1 MAVLIFKF
9 SLNISSNE
17 WLFKNFANK
26 ATIQAM
32 FHTGHPSASHTAM
45 TTAEHPANPALFR
58 PLQMGP
64 LALPHRIVMAPMTRA
79 RSSQPGDVPNA
90 LMASYYAQRASAGLI
105 ISEASQ
111 VSRQGQG
118 YSFTPGIYSEAQVQG
133 WRRVTDAVHAAG
145 GRMVLQLWHVGR
157 MSHASFHAD
166 GLPVAPSALAPAARV
181 WVAGDDGVGRMLDCP
196 VPRALE
202 AAEIAGVVDD
212 FRRAAANAMRA
223 GFDGVEIH
231 GANGYLIDQFLRTT
245 SNHRTGA
252 YGGPVENRIRF
263 AREVAAA
270 VASEAGAERTGM
282 RLAPFITQRG
292 MDCPEIIP
300 TILHLAREL
309 DTLGLA
315 YLHLAEADWDDAPSI
330 PDDFRQALRAAF
342 SGRVMVAGQYT
353 PERAQQIL
361 ASGMADLV
369 AFGRPFIANPD
380 LPARYAAGLPL
391 APFDAATLFGGD
403 ADGYSDYVPAAP
415 AAMPQAIAATA
426 AKT

>member
-1 MAVLIFKF
+1 
-9 SLNISSNE
+9 
-17 WLFKNFANK
+17 
-26 ATIQAM
+26 M
-32 FHTGHPSASHTAM
+32 FPPLASRLDLM
-45 TTAEHPANPALFR
+45 TTPLTTTAATPLFR
-58 PLQMGP
+58 PLQLGP
-64 LALPHRIVMAPMTRA
+64 LHLPNRMVMAPMTRA

-90 LMASYYAQRASAGLI
+90 LMAAYYAQRASAGLI
-105 ISEASQ
+105 VSEASQ

-133 WRRVTDAVHAAG
+133 WRRVTEALHAAG

-166 GLPVAPSALAPAARV
+166 GLPVAPSALPPAARV
-181 WVAGDDGVGRMLDCP
+181 WVAGDDGVGRLLDCP
-196 VPRALE
+196 VPRAL
-202 AAEIAGVVDD
+202 ATAEIPGVVDD

-245 SNHRTGA
+245 SNHRTDA
-252 YGGPVENRIRF
+252 YGGPVDHRTRF

-309 DTLGLA
+309 DALGLA
-315 YLHLAEADWDDAPSI
+315 YIHLAEADWDDAPAV
-330 PDDFRQALRAAF
+330 PDSFRHALRAAF
-342 SGRVMVAGQYT
+342 SGRVIVAGQYT
-353 PERAQQIL
+353 PERARQIL
-361 ASGMADLV
+361 ASGLADLV

-391 APFDAATLFGGD
+391 APFDPAQLFGGGARGYTD
-403 ADGYSDYVPAAP
+403 YAAATSPQTAAD
-415 AAMPQAIAATA
+415 ATA
-426 AKT
+426 A

>member
-1 MAVLIFKF
+1 MT
-9 SLNISSNE
+9 
-17 WLFKNFANK
+17 
-26 ATIQAM
+26 AT
-32 FHTGHPSASHTAM
+32 TLPDRS
-45 TTAEHPANPALFR
+45 ALFR
-58 PLQMGP
+58 PLQLGP
-64 LALPHRIVMAPMTRA
+64 LTLPNRMVMAPMTRA

-90 LMASYYAQRASAGLI
+90 MMAAYYAQRASAGLI
-105 ISEASQ
+105 VSEASQ

-133 WRRVTDAVHAAG
+133 WSRVTDAVHAAG

-166 GLPVAPSALAPAARV
+166 GLPVAPSAIAPDAKV
-181 WVAGDDGVGRMLDCP
+181 WIAGEDGAGRLLDCP
-196 VPRALE
+196 TPRALATE
-202 AAEIAGVVDD
+202 EIAGVVGD

-245 SNHRTGA
+245 SNHRGDA
-252 YGGPVENRIRF
+252 YGGPTSHRTRF
-263 AREVAAA
+263 ALEVAAA

-292 MDCPEIIP
+292 MNCPEIIP

-315 YLHLAEADWDDAPSI
+315 YLHLAEADWDNAPTV
-330 PDDFRQALRAAF
+330 PDDFRQALRAAY
-342 SGRVMVAGQYT
+342 SGRVIVAGKYT
-353 PERAQQIL
+353 PERAQQAL
-361 ASGMADLV
+361 ASGLVDLV

-391 APFDAATLFGGD
+391 APHDASALFGGSER
-403 ADGYSDYVPAAP
+403 GYSDYP
-415 AAMPQAIAATA
+415 AATA
-426 AKT
+426 E